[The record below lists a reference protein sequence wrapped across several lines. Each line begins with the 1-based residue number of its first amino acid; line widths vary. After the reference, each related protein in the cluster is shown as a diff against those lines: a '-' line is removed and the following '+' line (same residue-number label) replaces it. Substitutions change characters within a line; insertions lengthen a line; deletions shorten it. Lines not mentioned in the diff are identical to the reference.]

1 MRFLVIHVTIYF
13 HGRRRKSISTDVER
27 APGGTSEQVSIHIS
41 SRKKSGYQN
50 VENTEKPS
58 DKVLILSG
66 GTTNY

>member
-41 SRKKSGYQN
+41 SRKKSGYQ
-50 VENTEKPS
+50 
-58 DKVLILSG
+58 
-66 GTTNY
+66 TTDRPTSYRELRTSLKI